1 MDNIFLQYLANG
13 MSWGVTALISAFACV
28 LWHKLRR
35 LEDESSRHKDEL
47 AKFKIHVAENYC
59 QKKEIV
65 GLEQRINEQLNNLGQ
80 RFEQGFT
87 MIYQQLLKRKE

>member
-65 GLEQRINEQLNNLGQ
+65 GLEQR
-80 RFEQGFT
+80 
-87 MIYQQLLKRKE
+87 K